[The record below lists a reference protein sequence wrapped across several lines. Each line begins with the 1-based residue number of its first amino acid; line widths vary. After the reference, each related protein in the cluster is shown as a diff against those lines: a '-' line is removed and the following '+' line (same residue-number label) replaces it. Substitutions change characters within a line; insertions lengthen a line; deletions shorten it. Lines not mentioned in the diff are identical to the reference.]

1 MKFLLTRRIE
11 LNAFASDQFIAW
23 IEAKLKQHGI
33 TKVVPDET
41 TLGEAYRRIR
51 QQAKVQLVIDEALD
65 NMDEDEG
72 NVPDTLAR
80 KISELQNAEPT
91 LTWDAALKRIVS
103 NTKDKN
109 DD

>member
-11 LNAFASDQFIAW
+11 LNAFASDQFTTW

-33 TKVVPDET
+33 TKVVPNET
-41 TLGEAYRRIR
+41 SLGKAYRRIR

-72 NVPDTLAR
+72 DVPDTLAR
-80 KISELQNAEPT
+80 NISELQNAEPT
-91 LTWDAALKRIVS
+91 LTWDAALKRIVF

>member
-1 MKFLLTRRIE
+1 
-11 LNAFASDQFIAW
+11 
-23 IEAKLKQHGI
+23 
-33 TKVVPDET
+33 VVPDET

-91 LTWDAALKRIVS
+91 LTWDAADPAYFARLKERYEKS
-103 NTKDKN
+103 KTK
-109 DD
+109 